1 MRDNTDTSSRSPGE
15 SPPPQLDAYGVANR
29 LAVHTN
35 VASDI
40 HVPMSLKGR
49 SLQTK
54 NVMRVE
60 EVDEIAFPPSE
71 PTRRLADHRVAHS
84 ADSLTV
90 RYPTDPLGRRIEMRL
105 SNLLET
111 GTTELTFTAGFKRHA
126 DLGHLFESALTA
138 TLLNAG
144 LTPIHAAGFVIDG
157 ETIALTSIGRMGKTS
172 TVLSIAENI
181 DEYLGDN
188 ILFLDAEGNVYAWP
202 TAIGIYPGTAA
213 GSQFLQGEQLKR
225 YKRKQRIG
233 NHELLAAG
241 LKKLFGYHLVEHID
255 PSVVAPIAT
264 ESTVDQL
271 YVLNSGRDGYSTLGQ
286 SEAVRKLITG
296 TDIELAPDSYFIRLF
311 DFFQERGLELYE
323 RRREILESAVDEI
336 ELAELSAT
344 GSSEYA
350 EIIRSQH
357 EL

>member
-15 SPPPQLDAYGVANR
+15 SSPPQLDAYGVANR
-29 LAVHTN
+29 LAIHTN
-35 VASDI
+35 VASNI
-40 HVPMSLKGR
+40 HVPTALKGIN
-49 SLQTK
+49 LQTK
-54 NVMRVE
+54 NVIRVE
-60 EVDEIAFPPSE
+60 EVDQIAFPPSE

-84 ADSLTV
+84 TDSLTV

-105 SNLLET
+105 SNLLEA
-111 GTTELTFTAGFKRHA
+111 GTTELTFTAGFKHHA

-144 LTPIHAAGFVIDG
+144 LAPIHAAGFVIDG

-172 TVLSIAENI
+172 TVLSVSEKI

-202 TAIGIYPGTAA
+202 TPIGIYPGTAA

-241 LKKLFGYHLVEHID
+241 LKKLFGYHLVEHIE
-255 PSVVAPIAT
+255 PSVIAPIVT
-264 ESTVDQL
+264 ESTVDEL

-296 TDIELAPDSYFIRLF
+296 TDIELSPDSYFIRLF
-311 DFFQERGLELYE
+311 DFFQDRGIELYE
-323 RRREILESAVDEI
+323 RRREILVSAVDKI
-336 ELAELSAT
+336 ELAEFSASNAA
-344 GSSEYA
+344 GYA
-350 EIIRSQH
+350 DMLRSRH
-357 EL
+357 